1 MIKIISGFM
10 KLKNIEHRKIWALSF
25 ILFAILSWFLPKIFL
40 ELKLY
45 FVFILIFFLWL
56 ILDRKILK

>member
-1 MIKIISGFM
+1 M